1 MIISPN
7 PARRDSIRDTVS
19 ADNEQ
24 CIVATAT
31 APTAQPTNLE
41 HPQARRQPGHQPTTG
56 DSSLT
61 SDPVNVRGHP
71 D

>member
-31 APTAQPTNLE
+31 APTAQPQTWSIRKLADNLATNR
-41 HPQARRQPGHQPTTG
+41 PRATAA
-56 DSSLT
+56 
-61 SDPVNVRGHP
+61 
-71 D
+71 